1 MADPLQLQHEKITC
15 TGSQALCALSNYVI
29 SLSLGGLTGVKA
41 AIPMLLVAIGS
52 KLSDRFPLHLEDTWL
67 DSWICIVVLGLLL
80 ILELVSD
87 CIPALASCQDC
98 AMLVAKPV
106 LSFTMALAPSY
117 GSQYGISSATGWL
130 AAFSAG
136 GLALVVAVIKA
147 AWTLACDSCSGGCCS
162 QIRSAV
168 EHALTSI
175 LTLFVFFVGVIAA
188 GMVVAGFAA
197 LIGYY
202 VAARRREGKPMVP
215 QEVATKSPDCC
226 GENADSGTDS
236 GSAEDDDELNAG
248 WLEPG
253 SLGSGKAVGDRLR
266 RGMDGSYEAGRRF
279 GPLEASLAAASV
291 LTVGWRRR
299 IRKLPLSIFRR
310 RNKGA
315 CACSYVRALVW
326 VRT

>member
-1 MADPLQLQHEKITC
+1 
-15 TGSQALCALSNYVI
+15 
-29 SLSLGGLTGVKA
+29 
-41 AIPMLLVAIGS
+41 
-52 KLSDRFPLHLEDTWL
+52 
-67 DSWICIVVLGLLL
+67 
-80 ILELVSD
+80 
-87 CIPALASCQDC
+87 
-98 AMLVAKPV
+98 MLVAKPV

-253 SLGSGKAVGDRLR
+253 SLGSG
-266 RGMDGSYEAGRRF
+266 YEAGRRF

-291 LTVGWRRR
+291 LTVGWRRSQMLR
-299 IRKLPLSIFRR
+299 RSLNQMYKVVLPLGLFTFWQDRFL
-310 RNKGA
+310 NMA
-315 CACSYVRALVW
+315 W
-326 VRT
+326 